1 MVWRGNVNEISQM
14 IANAVTTAV
23 KNETAPL
30 QVTISQLKESTTAT
44 TARMETM
51 MANYATRA
59 DVSQLRAEMQAMG
72 QSFMPKA
79 LSDQRY
85 DELGRRLKDRDD
97 DIERRFKDIDQRL
110 NDQSSRG
117 FSLGTNAVAWIIGG
131 LGLLMTLVS
140 TVITIVVLANRG

>member
-59 DVSQLRAEMQAMG
+59 DVSQLRSEMQAMG
-72 QSFMPKA
+72 TAFMPKA

-85 DELGRRLKDRDD
+85 DELTRRLKDRDD
-97 DIERRFKDIDQRL
+97 DVERRFKDIDQRL
-110 NDQSSRG
+110 NDQNSRG
-117 FSLGTNAVAWIIGG
+117 FSVGMNSVVWVIGG
-131 LGLLMTLVS
+131 LGLLMTLIS
-140 TVITIVVLANRG
+140 TVITIIVLAHK